1 MNKKLVVAVATSL
14 IIANGSSVAMATG
27 GSDGTS
33 TTSTT
38 STTVTGTQNNPNLTP
53 AQRAAQQAAQRAQ
66 QAAQKAHKEAEAR
79 YRLELAQYLQTR
91 QAIHTAFVTAMV
103 NAQREFKVARE
114 TATDQRSINIAT
126 RARLQ
131 AVQAATQTKNAALL
145 ALGAPPV
152 KPVKP

>member
-14 IIANGSSVAMATG
+14 IIANGSSVAMASG
-27 GSDGTS
+27 GSGDSS
-33 TTSTT
+33 TTSTP
-38 STTVTGTQNNPNLTP
+38 STTIARPQNNSNLTP
-53 AQRAAQQAAQRAQ
+53 AQRAALQAAQRAQ
-66 QAAQKAHKEAEAR
+66 RLAQKAQREAEAK

-91 QAIHTAFVTAMV
+91 QAINVAFTTAMV
-103 NAQREFKVARE
+103 NAQKDFKAARE
-114 TATDQRSINIAT
+114 SATDQQSINIAT

-131 AVQAATQTKNAALL
+131 AVQTATQTKNAALR